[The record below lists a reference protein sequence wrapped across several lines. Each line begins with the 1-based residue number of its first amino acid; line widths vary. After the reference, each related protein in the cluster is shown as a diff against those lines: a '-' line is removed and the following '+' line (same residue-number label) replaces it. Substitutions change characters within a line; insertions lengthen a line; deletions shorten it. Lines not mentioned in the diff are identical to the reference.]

1 MPLRAICPECDTV
14 HRVDEKYAGRVI
26 VCKECEHRFRVAGLQ
41 GDEEASRPGARS
53 ASGARASSTSG
64 GRAGKRRSSGR
75 SGPHWAYIAAGSAAA
90 SLIVCLVCWNL
101 FLKPAT
107 PKFTHPE
114 LPPPSGLN
122 AAQNV
127 RNTVDDAVAT
137 PNETPTGI
145 ARTGRL
151 PKGAD
156 PNPLPATLGDIRKAK
171 SETIAATLTSP
182 PAVPRETH
190 KSADA
195 KANASK
201 SSGSSQGD
209 LAALPLEDL
218 IAKVGDGVV
227 LITVLDRSG
236 KPIGLGTGFVIDDR
250 GSVATCFH
258 VVRNVARAR
267 VQFRDGFTTEVKGSL
282 QLSPQADLAILE
294 LKKKPAHL
302 APLQLA
308 VNDELRLGQE
318 VIAIGHPSGLT
329 FTPTRG
335 IINGVH
341 KTSDLPPDARQF
353 LSLRKASKDENWVQT
368 DAVISPGNSGG
379 PLMNRRGEVVGV
391 NSWVSTQTR
400 FAFAVHVKHL
410 EELRQNLFASAKPL
424 STASQKTDPAD
435 EGPSELDE
443 KVGAL
448 YEEYQRAAEDF
459 MATLDKL
466 RSGGYSRSEV
476 DAVFRKNPANRFPA
490 RFIALGKEHRKTKIA
505 LQSYFVACY
514 LLRGAD
520 PKLTGGVLQQATDL
534 LLQDHLEDHEM
545 SKVALLMPAVPQS
558 GSKGF
563 LRSLIQKTPDRETRA
578 YACLSLAKTLQH
590 EADEKP
596 ESSASPA
603 THKEIV
609 DLLTRVTD
617 EFSDVTLDG
626 HPLSEVVKPLL
637 FAKERLA
644 IGKKAIE
651 IVGPDGEGNEFK
663 LSDYKGKV
671 VLLTFWG
678 DWSSTCVRMYPYE
691 RILVSKYKGR
701 KFAMLGVNTDSAD
714 RLDAVQKEKKVNW
727 RSWSDGSQSGP
738 ITKQWGVDS
747 YPMMYL
753 IDHKGTIRMRGFF
766 DPDTIDQSI
775 DLLVAEAEGRSK
787 GSRRGSPSVRRIL
800 QPPPR

>member
-1 MPLRAICPECDTV
+1 
-14 HRVDEKYAGRVI
+14 
-26 VCKECEHRFRVAGLQ
+26 
-41 GDEEASRPGARS
+41 
-53 ASGARASSTSG
+53 
-64 GRAGKRRSSGR
+64 
-75 SGPHWAYIAAGSAAA
+75 
-90 SLIVCLVCWNL
+90 VCWNI

-114 LPPPSGLN
+114 RPLPDGLSTT
-122 AAQNV
+122 QNV
-127 RNTVDDAVAT
+127 GNNADDEVAN
-137 PNETPTGI
+137 PLEKRAGI
-145 ARTGRL
+145 PGTGRP
-151 PKGAD
+151 PKGGES
-156 PNPLPATLGDIRKAK
+156 NRLPATLVDIRKEK
-171 SETIAATLTSP
+171 GEPIAATLSSP
-182 PAVPRETH
+182 PAVAKESHEST
-190 KSADA
+190 AA
-195 KANASK
+195 KANSSK
-201 SSGSSQGD
+201 SAVSPQGD

-218 IAKVGDGVV
+218 IARVGDGVV
-227 LITVLDRSG
+227 LIKVLDRNG
-236 KPIGLGTGFVIDDR
+236 KPTGLGTGFIIDDR

-258 VVRNVARAR
+258 VVRHAARAQ
-267 VQFRDGFTTEVKGSL
+267 VQFRDGFTTEVQGSL

-294 LKKKPAHL
+294 LKKKPSHL
-302 APLQLA
+302 TPLHLA
-308 VNDELRLGQE
+308 VNEELRLGQE

-424 STASQKTDPAD
+424 STAAQKTDPA
-435 EGPSELDE
+435 EEAPSELDE
-443 KVGAL
+443 KVSAL

-459 MATLDKL
+459 MAELDRL
-466 RSGGYSRSEV
+466 HAGGFSRSEV

-520 PKLTGGVLQQATDL
+520 PKLTGGLLQQATDL
-534 LLQDHLEDHEM
+534 LLQDHLDDHEL

-563 LRSLIQKTPDRETRA
+563 LRSLIQKTPHRETRA
-578 YACLSLAKTLQH
+578 YACLALAKTLQH

-603 THKEIV
+603 THQEIV
-609 DLLTRVTD
+609 GLLNRVTD

-678 DWSSTCVRMYPYE
+678 DWSKTCVRMYPYE
-691 RILVSKYKGR
+691 RILVNKYKGR

-714 RLDAVQKEKKVNW
+714 RLDAVQKEKRVNW

-787 GSRRGSPSVRRIL
+787 GSRRGSPAVRRIL
-800 QPPPR
+800 QPPSR